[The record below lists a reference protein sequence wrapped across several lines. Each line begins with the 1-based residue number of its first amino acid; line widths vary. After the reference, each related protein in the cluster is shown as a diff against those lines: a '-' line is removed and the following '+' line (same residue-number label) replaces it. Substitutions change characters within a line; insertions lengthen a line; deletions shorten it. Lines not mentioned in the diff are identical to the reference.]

1 MTECDLIVAHCGL
14 VCSDCGA
21 FEKEKCQGCHSD
33 KPMCYNC
40 KVKKCNLEH
49 GYTTCADCTEFEDLT
64 KCKKLNSFVSKIFK
78 LIFRS
83 NRLGNLN
90 SIRQKGLDT
99 FIENY

>member
-1 MTECDLIVAHCGL
+1 MTEHDLIVAHCGL

-21 FEKEKCQGCHSD
+21 FKKGKCQGCHSD
-33 KPMCYNC
+33 KTMCFNC
-40 KVKKCNLEH
+40 KVKKCNLAH
-49 GYTTCADCTEFEDLT
+49 GYTTCADCTEFEDLK

-83 NRLGNLN
+83 DRLGNLN
-90 SIRQKGLDT
+90 CIRQKGLDT